1 MRVTLGLVVLLAT
14 LASVDA
20 VAQDTVFLVR
30 HAERADAGM
39 ASAGA
44 AVSDPDLSAEGRA
57 RADSLAMMLEDA
69 NVTAIYATEF
79 KRTQQ
84 TAAPLAKALGLT
96 VTIVKAADSTKLME
110 ALKSSAGNV
119 LVVGHSNTVPDV
131 VRFLGVRASITIG
144 EAEYDNLFVVTT
156 GAEPRMIRLRFR

>member
-39 ASAGA
+39 ASTGA

-57 RADSLAMMLEDA
+57 RADSLAMMLKDA
-69 NVTAIYATEF
+69 DVTAIYATEF

-96 VTIVKAADSTKLME
+96 VTIVKAAEPTKLVE
-110 ALKSSAGNV
+110 ALRSAAGNV

-156 GAEPRMIRLRFR
+156 RAEPRMIRLRFR

>member
-39 ASAGA
+39 ASTGA
-44 AVSDPDLSAEGRA
+44 AVTDPDLSAEGRA
-57 RADSLAMMLEDA
+57 RADSLAMMLKDA
-69 NVTAIYATEF
+69 DVTAIYATEF

-96 VTIVKAADSTKLME
+96 VTIVKAAEPTKLVE
-110 ALKSSAGNV
+110 ALRSAAGNV

-131 VRFLGVRASITIG
+131 VGFLGVRASITIG

-156 GAEPRMIRLRFR
+156 RAEPRMIRLRFR

>member
-39 ASAGA
+39 ASTGA
-44 AVSDPDLSAEGRA
+44 AVNDPDLSAEGRA
-57 RADSLAMMLEDA
+57 RADSLAMMLKDA
-69 NVTAIYATEF
+69 DVTAIYATEF

-96 VTIVKAADSTKLME
+96 VTIVKAAEPTKLVE
-110 ALKSSAGNV
+110 ALRSAAGNV

-156 GAEPRMIRLRFR
+156 RAEPRMIRLRFR